1 MKQNKDFL
9 ELVEASLC
17 SFNKLNEVINQI
29 YHQTKQNW
37 EYNNLVC
44 TKSLNLSNSKYK
56 WELSLKITKE

>member
-17 SFNKLNEVINQI
+17 SFNKLNEVITQL
-29 YHQTKQNW
+29 YESKHTW
-37 EYNNLVC
+37 ECNKLVC
-44 TKSLNLSNSKYK
+44 SKNMNLDNSKYK